1 MSTHKF
7 NHTWIERLPYSSKRK
22 VYIDSAKNTQ
32 FTNCDF
38 ILVVGART
46 KTAYLRY
53 RPVINGKRK
62 PVLKKLGDANISQLA
77 DLRESYIDMAMEIR
91 TKESPLLSSKETR
104 EVTIGHLIDYYL
116 SENSPSDI
124 DNMLRFKNQTVDSF
138 RTVGDLVCL
147 EQDVFTIKDI
157 LKEDVDKGSLY
168 VANQKREFLQRVW
181 NYALNENRDYNKV
194 LKSVS
199 NPASFSMSKWCGFVK
214 KASNKHLPLNEY
226 PQFFEALDSLHRS
239 DFKDLLYMFL
249 FTGQHPYSEVC
260 KMRWDQIVKIDDQYW
275 WMMEEGFHKVQTKHS
290 LPLHPVTMKIIDK
303 YKGNDDVY
311 VFKNLVDKKGLHDK
325 HTFKNAIRRL
335 KRTHNITW
343 DIRCLRASFITTIGE
358 INPSFRAG
366 ILTNQA
372 GQNITEKVYH
382 RGDITYYDFKVDMI
396 NAYMELIQDKQN
408 EVSK

>member
-1 MSTHKF
+1 
-7 NHTWIERLPYSSKRK
+7 
-22 VYIDSAKNTQ
+22 
-32 FTNCDF
+32 
-38 ILVVGART
+38 
-46 KTAYLRY
+46 
-53 RPVINGKRK
+53 
-62 PVLKKLGDANISQLA
+62 
-77 DLRESYIDMAMEIR
+77 
-91 TKESPLLSSKETR
+91 
-104 EVTIGHLIDYYL
+104 
-116 SENSPSDI
+116 
-124 DNMLRFKNQTVDSF
+124 
-138 RTVGDLVCL
+138 
-147 EQDVFTIKDI
+147 
-157 LKEDVDKGSLY
+157 
-168 VANQKREFLQRVW
+168 
-181 NYALNENRDYNKV
+181 
-194 LKSVS
+194 
-199 NPASFSMSKWCGFVK
+199 
-214 KASNKHLPLNEY
+214 
-226 PQFFEALDSLHRS
+226 
-239 DFKDLLYMFL
+239 
-249 FTGQHPYSEVC
+249 
-260 KMRWDQIVKIDDQYW
+260 MRWDQIVKIDDQYW

-396 NAYMELIQDKQN
+396 NAYMELIQGKQN